1 MVLAVTTITRSGKKN
16 STICP
21 SNNANYCRDFFKDI
35 SAKLRF
41 KKEKKFIPIACI
53 CNIWSTSLG
62 SSTSSF
68 LSTSN
73 LGLAAKRYET
83 NNN

>member
-41 KKEKKFIPIACI
+41 KKEKKVYT
-53 CNIWSTSLG
+53 NSLHLQYLEHL
-62 SSTSSF
+62 TWVINF
-68 LSTSN
+68 
-73 LGLAAKRYET
+73 
-83 NNN
+83 